1 MTRLAITQVF
11 VDEDYYS
18 LVKVKNLNNRPKK
31 YIISYIMD
39 NLNKILESYIKI
51 IRTGWLKQLK
61 IVIDNN
67 KNEIKFEKLPISI
80 QFYKFFKDIFY
91 S

>member
-1 MTRLAITQVF
+1 
-11 VDEDYYS
+11 
-18 LVKVKNLNNRPKK
+18 
-31 YIISYIMD
+31 MD

-80 QFYKFFKDIFY
+80 QFYKFFKDFFY